1 MSHDRELTE
10 EPVQIPLPHIYA
22 DGKVEPS
29 YSLFQLD
36 STGSSSSSPV
46 GSLCVTRLKYFGGT
60 VPSSPSVNKTPLL
73 ELNILIESVEST
85 KISR

>member
-29 YSLFQLD
+29 YSLFQIGLYRQLFELPGRQLVCD
-36 STGSSSSSPV
+36 PLEILRRHSPV
-46 GSLCVTRLKYFGGT
+46 ESLCQQNAIT
-60 VPSSPSVNKTPLL
+60 
-73 ELNILIESVEST
+73 
-85 KISR
+85 